1 MVPTESA
8 SLENGGRGDGGRGGE
23 ARRGRPPEGLI
34 PPESSVRG
42 RGGRPGRCVL
52 EAPVGE
58 DALGK
63 LLLGPLE
70 AGARAAIQGM
80 HLGKGAGGKTSACGT
95 RIGLAAPPGRAIPPQ
110 GCPTMVLSC
119 PQPCEELTCFRRKSE
134 RTAQS
139 VKNAATT
146 IMMTATARFPCSSD
160 SAAIQPLQGRAA
172 G

>member
-8 SLENGGRGDGGRGGE
+8 SVEKGGGGDGGRGGE
-23 ARRGRPPEGLI
+23 AGAAPQEGLI
-34 PPESSVRG
+34 PPESSVCG

-63 LLLGPLE
+63 LLLRPLE
-70 AGARAAIQGM
+70 TGARAAIQGV
-80 HLGKGAGGKTSACGT
+80 HLGEGAGGENISLWDAPRPSNPIQGRPT
-95 RIGLAAPPGRAIPPQ
+95 RG
-110 GCPTMVLSC
+110 LSC
-119 PQPCEELTCFRRKSE
+119 PQPREELTCLRRKSE

-146 IMMTATARFPCSSD
+146 IMMMATARFPCSSD
-160 SAAIQPLQGRAA
+160 SAAIQPLRGRAA